1 MTLGKVCFAECLL
14 CGARHRTSLPSA
26 IRWLSAKTDGR
37 QLWDGRWRP
46 FAESPLCREF
56 DTRQSCLCRV
66 SPYAECSA
74 LGKAR
79 FAECLALPSA
89 ALGKA
94 LFAECPTKDTRQRIQ
109 HSAKPAIPVVHSYF
123 KLICRMPIDGQM
135 AGPGTSC
142 RPADYVGPA
151 HQPIWLNQRKML
163 KMVQEVR
170 FKPMPWWKK
179 GRRHRVKLSNQ

>member
-66 SPYAECSA
+66 SPYAECAS

-109 HSAKPAIPVVHSYF
+109 HSAKPAIPVVAVNIYF
-123 KLICRMPIDGQM
+123 LWFNKTSKINRAMCFTWHDVSLALSLFGSRQFFVFTYLNPSDFTASSCDSKRTPTKSQIC
-135 AGPGTSC
+135 AG
-142 RPADYVGPA
+142 
-151 HQPIWLNQRKML
+151 
-163 KMVQEVR
+163 
-170 FKPMPWWKK
+170 
-179 GRRHRVKLSNQ
+179 